1 MTTATSLQ
9 PGTLLQQREI
19 YLGIL
24 KDLTIMDDI
33 FMRNVLKDSACTEYI
48 LKVIMDQDNLKLE
61 DQILQADYKNLQGR
75 SSILDCIA
83 LDNSGRKYNIE
94 FQNAD
99 SGASMKRARYH
110 GSLVDANT
118 LETGQ
123 VPNDLPDT
131 YIIFIT
137 ENDTLGCNLPIYHIN
152 RTIEENCQQCH
163 DQLHIIYVN
172 SSFQDDTTL
181 GRLMH
186 DLHCSDPHDMHSEI
200 LAQRV
205 LELKETQK
213 GVDIMCDKLNELIVE
228 ERNEGEKRGIL
239 IGEAQG
245 EKRGILIGEAQGEKR
260 GILHTQKETAKNLQH
275 MGMALEQIS
284 LALNVSVQLIQDWL
298 TADCV
303 PVK

>member
-1 MTTATSLQ
+1 M
-9 PGTLLQQREI
+9 
-19 YLGIL
+19 
-24 KDLTIMDDI
+24 
-33 FMRNVLKDSACTEYI
+33 
-48 LKVIMDQDNLKLE
+48 
-61 DQILQADYKNLQGR
+61 
-75 SSILDCIA
+75 
-83 LDNSGRKYNIE
+83 
-94 FQNAD
+94 
-99 SGASMKRARYH
+99 
-110 GSLVDANT
+110 
-118 LETGQ
+118 ETGQ

-137 ENDTLGCNLPIYHIN
+137 TNDTLGFNLPICHIN
-152 RTIEENCQQCH
+152 RTFEETGQSCP

-172 SSFQDDTTL
+172 SSVQDDTAL

-213 GVDIMCDKLNELIVE
+213 GVDIMCDKLNELIAE

-239 IGEAQG
+239 IGEAQ
-245 EKRGILIGEAQGEKR
+245 

-275 MGMALEQIS
+275 MGMALTQIAE
-284 LALNVSVQLIQDWL
+284 ALNVSVQVIQEWL
-298 TADCV
+298 SADCV

>member
-19 YLGIL
+19 YLSIL

-99 SGASMKRARYH
+99 SGASLKRARYH

-213 GVDIMCDKLNELIVE
+213 GVDTMCDKLNELIAE
-228 ERNEGEKRGIL
+228 ERNE
-239 IGEAQG
+239 G

-284 LALNVSVQLIQDWL
+284 LALNVSVQMIQEWL
-298 TADCV
+298 SADCV

>member
-9 PGTLLQQREI
+9 PGTLLLQREA
-19 YLGIL
+19 YLSIL
-24 KDLTIMDDI
+24 KDST
-33 FMRNVLKDSACTEYI
+33 CTEYI

-99 SGASMKRARYH
+99 SGASLKRARYH

-137 ENDTLGCNLPIYHIN
+137 TNDTLGFNLPICHIN
-152 RTIEENCQQCH
+152 RTFEEAGQPCP

-172 SSFQDDTTL
+172 SSFQDNTAL
-181 GRLMH
+181 GKLMH
-186 DLHCSDPHDMHSEI
+186 DLRCPDPHDMYSEI

-228 ERNEGEKRGIL
+228 ERNEGIL

-260 GILHTQKETAKNLQH
+260 GILNTQKETAKNLRH

-284 LALNVSVQLIQDWL
+284 QALNVSVQMIQEWL
-298 TADCV
+298 TPD
-303 PVK
+303 

>member
-9 PGTLLQQREI
+9 PGTLLLQRET
-19 YLGIL
+19 YLNIL

-48 LKVIMDQDNLKLE
+48 LKVIMDQDNLKLK

-99 SGASMKRARYH
+99 SGASLKRARYH

-118 LETGQ
+118 LKPGQ
-123 VPNDLPDT
+123 DPVDLPDT

-137 ENDTLGCNLPIYHIN
+137 ENDTLGFNLPICHID
-152 RTIEENCQQCH
+152 RTFEETGQSCP

-172 SSFQDDTTL
+172 SSFQDDTAL

-213 GVDIMCDKLNELIVE
+213 GVDIMCDKLNELIAE

-239 IGEAQG
+239 IGEAQ
-245 EKRGILIGEAQGEKR
+245 

-284 LALNVSVQLIQDWL
+284 QALNVSVQMIQEWVS
-298 TADCV
+298 ADY
-303 PVK
+303 K

>member
-9 PGTLLQQREI
+9 PGTLLLQREI
-19 YLGIL
+19 YLSIL

-99 SGASMKRARYH
+99 SGASLKRARYH
-110 GSLVDANT
+110 GSLVDATT

-137 ENDTLGCNLPIYHIN
+137 TNDTLGFNLPICHIN
-152 RTIEENCQQCH
+152 RTFEETGQSCP

-172 SSFQDDTTL
+172 SSVQDDTAL

-186 DLHCSDPHDMHSEI
+186 DLHCPNSQDMYSKI
-200 LAQRV
+200 LARRV
-205 LELKETQK
+205 KELKETQK

-228 ERNEGEKRGIL
+228 ERNEGIL

-245 EKRGILIGEAQGEKR
+245 EKRGILIGEAQG
-260 GILHTQKETAKNLQH
+260 ILHTQKETAKNLQH
-275 MGMALEQIS
+275 MGMALTQIAQ
-284 LALNVSVQLIQDWL
+284 ALNVSVQMIQEWL
-298 TADCV
+298 SADRV

>member
-1 MTTATSLQ
+1 M
-9 PGTLLQQREI
+9 
-19 YLGIL
+19 
-24 KDLTIMDDI
+24 
-33 FMRNVLKDSACTEYI
+33 
-48 LKVIMDQDNLKLE
+48 
-61 DQILQADYKNLQGR
+61 KNLQGR

-83 LDNSGRKYNIE
+83 LDNSGKKYNIE

-99 SGASMKRARYH
+99 SGASLKRARYH

-123 VPNDLPDT
+123 VPNELPDT

-137 ENDTLGCNLPIYHIN
+137 TNDTLGFNLPICHIN
-152 RTIEENCQQCH
+152 RTFKETGQSCP

-172 SSFQDDTTL
+172 SSVQDDTAL

-186 DLHCSDPHDMHSEI
+186 DLHCPNSQDMYSKI
-200 LAQRV
+200 LARRV
-205 LELKETQK
+205 KELKETQE
-213 GVDIMCDKLNELIVE
+213 GVDTMCDKLNELIAE
-228 ERNEGEKRGIL
+228 ERNE
-239 IGEAQG
+239 
-245 EKRGILIGEAQGEKR
+245 GEKR

-284 LALNVSVQLIQDWL
+284 LALNVSVQVIQEWL
-298 TADCV
+298 SADCV

>member
-19 YLGIL
+19 YLSIL

-99 SGASMKRARYH
+99 SGASLKRARYH

-123 VPNDLPDT
+123 VPNELPDT

-137 ENDTLGCNLPIYHIN
+137 TNDTLGFNLPICHIN
-152 RTIEENCQQCH
+152 RTFAETGQSCP

-172 SSFQDDTTL
+172 SSVQDDTAL

-245 EKRGILIGEAQGEKR
+245 EKRGIL
-260 GILHTQKETAKNLQH
+260 HTQKETAKNLQH

-284 LALNVSVQLIQDWL
+284 LALNVSVQMIQEWL
-298 TADCV
+298 SADYV

>member
-1 MTTATSLQ
+1 M
-9 PGTLLQQREI
+9 
-19 YLGIL
+19 
-24 KDLTIMDDI
+24 
-33 FMRNVLKDSACTEYI
+33 
-48 LKVIMDQDNLKLE
+48 
-61 DQILQADYKNLQGR
+61 
-75 SSILDCIA
+75 
-83 LDNSGRKYNIE
+83 
-94 FQNAD
+94 
-99 SGASMKRARYH
+99 
-110 GSLVDANT
+110 
-118 LETGQ
+118 ETGQ
-123 VPNDLPDT
+123 VPNELPDT

-137 ENDTLGCNLPIYHIN
+137 ENDTLGCNLPICHIN

-228 ERNEGEKRGIL
+228 ERNEGIL
-239 IGEAQG
+239 IGEAQ
-245 EKRGILIGEAQGEKR
+245 

-284 LALNVSVQLIQDWL
+284 LALNVSVQMIQEWFS
-298 TADCV
+298 ADCV

>member
-9 PGTLLQQREI
+9 SSTLIQQREF
-19 YLGIL
+19 YLSIL

-75 SSILDCIA
+75 SSTLDCVA
-83 LDNSGRKYNIE
+83 LDKSGRKYNIE

-99 SGASMKRARYH
+99 NKASLKRARYH

-118 LETGQ
+118 LKTGQ
-123 VPNDLPDT
+123 DPVDLPDT

-137 ENDTLGCNLPIYHIN
+137 ANDTLGFNLPIYHIN
-152 RTIEENCQQCH
+152 RIIDEAYQPCP

-172 SSFQDDTTL
+172 SSFQDDTAL

-186 DLHCSDPHDMHSEI
+186 DLHCPNSQDMYSEI
-200 LAQRV
+200 LARRV
-205 LELKETQK
+205 RKLKETQK
-213 GVDIMCDKLNELIVE
+213 GVDIMCEKLNELIAE
-228 ERNEGEKRGIL
+228 ERNEGIL

-245 EKRGILIGEAQGEKR
+245 EKRGILN
-260 GILHTQKETAKNLQH
+260 TQKETAKNLRH

-284 LALNVSVQLIQDWL
+284 QALNVSIQMIQEWL
-298 TADCV
+298 SADCV
-303 PVK
+303 PMK

>member
-9 PGTLLQQREI
+9 PGTLLLQRET
-19 YLGIL
+19 YLNIL

-48 LKVIMDQDNLKLE
+48 LKVIMDQDNLKLK

-99 SGASMKRARYH
+99 SGASLKRARYH

-123 VPNDLPDT
+123 VPNELPDT
-131 YIIFIT
+131 YII
-137 ENDTLGCNLPIYHIN
+137 
-152 RTIEENCQQCH
+152 
-163 DQLHIIYVN
+163 YVN
-172 SSFQDDTTL
+172 SSVQDDTAL
-181 GRLMH
+181 GKLMH
-186 DLHCSDPHDMHSEI
+186 DLHCSDPHDMYSEI
-200 LAQRV
+200 LARRV
-205 LELKETQK
+205 KELKETQI
-213 GVDIMCDKLNELIVE
+213 GVDIMCDKLNELIAE
-228 ERNEGEKRGIL
+228 ERNE
-239 IGEAQG
+239 
-245 EKRGILIGEAQGEKR
+245 GEKR

-275 MGMALEQIS
+275 MGMALTQIAQ
-284 LALNVSVQLIQDWL
+284 ALNVSVQMIQEWVS
-298 TADCV
+298 ADRV
-303 PVK
+303 PVE